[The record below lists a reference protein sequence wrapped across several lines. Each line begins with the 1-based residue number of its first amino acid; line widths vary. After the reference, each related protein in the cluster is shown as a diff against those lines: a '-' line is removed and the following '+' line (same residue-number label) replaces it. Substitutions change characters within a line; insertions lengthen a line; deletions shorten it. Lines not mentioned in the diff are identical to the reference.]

1 MLLQKTEIPQTDSI
15 AELARFWDAHDLTDF
30 ADQLEEVQEPIF
42 EQELSVT
49 IRLQPEEAEAIK
61 KAAEAKGIP
70 NTDLIQLW
78 VREKLQ
84 LA

>member
-1 MLLQKTEIPQTDSI
+1 MPHKTEIPQTDSI
-15 AELARFWDAHDLTDF
+15 AELAHFWDAHDLTDF

-61 KAAEAKGIP
+61 KVAESKGIL

-84 LA
+84 IA